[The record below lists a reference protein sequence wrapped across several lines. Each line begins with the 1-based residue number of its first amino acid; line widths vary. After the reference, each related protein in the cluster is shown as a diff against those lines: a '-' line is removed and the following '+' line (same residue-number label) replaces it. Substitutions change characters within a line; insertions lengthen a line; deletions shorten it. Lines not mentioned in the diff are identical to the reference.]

1 MTSST
6 RLVTDP
12 PDSVGSSVP
21 LAALGGPPHP
31 MDDHGVAGLGVQTVP
46 PTPSLAGHGVH
57 TTDAVGG
64 AAEAGVTI
72 RPWFGVYLTTGF
84 GE

>member
-1 MTSST
+1 
-6 RLVTDP
+6 
-12 PDSVGSSVP
+12 
-21 LAALGGPPHP
+21 